1 MCVKCQKL
9 ASDLPQHADAPDA
22 FQQLI
27 DKGNQLQQLSPEAL
41 RKAVANDPQEESGGE
56 DFLPYELLLAGLLG
70 LAFKNVGEEV
80 LPQMYAELDARG
92 IRGLGKAIEEVTPE
106 FSNVFTHADTE
117 AKVTSAIEG
126 SIVAGSAMAGD
137 AKLAGELFRAKA
149 ILEDMV
155 QASKYYTNTYF
166 NRMVV
171 PQLQSIVQEA
181 LLTGQLDSTTYQA
194 IREAMSNRLKSV
206 PYWRV
211 VANAAASRGYHYGAI
226 RAGQALGR
234 RGYQILAVLD
244 SRTSDICLFMNGK
257 QFWVADAAIQVTRAA
272 EAEGEDIKSVAP
284 WLPIED
290 IQDLTNDELRQRGF
304 IIPPLHPNCRST
316 IKFID

>member
-9 ASDLPQHADAPDA
+9 ASELPLHTDAPDA
-22 FQQLI
+22 FEQLI
-27 DKGNQLQQLSPEAL
+27 NKGTWLQQLSPEAL
-41 RKAVANDPQEESGGE
+41 RKAVADDPQEESGGE

-70 LAFKNVGEEV
+70 LAFKKVGEDTI
-80 LPQMYAELDARG
+80 PQMYAELDARG
-92 IRGLGKAIEEVTPE
+92 IRGLSKAIEEVTPE
-106 FSNVFTHADTE
+106 FSNVFAHADTE

-126 SIVAGSAMAGD
+126 SIFAGSAMAGD

-155 QASKYYTNTYF
+155 KATKYYTNNYF

-181 LLTGQLDSTTYQA
+181 LLTGQLDSTTYQV
-194 IREAMSNRLKSV
+194 IREAMSTRLKSV

-226 RAGQALGR
+226 RSGQALGKK
-234 RGYQILAVLD
+234 GYQIVAVLD
-244 SRTSDICLFMNGK
+244 SRTSDICLHMNGK
-257 QFWVADAAIQVTRAA
+257 QFWVADAAIQVNRAA

-284 WLPIED
+284 WLPLED
-290 IQDLTNDELRQRGF
+290 IQDLTNEELRQRGF
-304 IIPPLHPNCRST
+304 MTPPFHAMCRST